1 MGTKTL
7 TDMSLEELYDRGTE
21 LRKGLAEFPESERT
35 DDQKR
40 EIRAL
45 IDEVGELDAAI
56 TLSELEQRRSD
67 QSITANQGGFR
78 NVHGHDVRSI
88 ADVLMDE
95 GSGFMDWV
103 VRDGPTGRGNH
114 GFDMSFSDRGS
125 AAEMGLRAEFDA
137 FNTGGLL
144 TRATVTEWA
153 SGGPPTYDSTGTGNL
168 LPVGQPI
175 APIPRQARLYL
186 RDLIPT
192 MTTTLAQIPYVQE
205 LNPTNY
211 ESASSVAEGGTKPTA
226 TLSFQGAKAD
236 PTVIAATLV
245 ISKQLFEDAAAVV
258 QYINTRLPY
267 LVKFKEDNEFL
278 NGSGTWPDITG
289 ILQTSGVQTQSLA
302 TDNVTTFG
310 NAFAKVEN
318 HDGTPTA
325 VVLNPFNAWQMFTNR
340 ASTSGVLDAGTPFS
354 ALPLTVWGVP
364 TYRTRAITEDSALVG
379 DFQLGAMIADREEV
393 NVETYRERYA
403 EQNAILLVCE
413 ERVGLM
419 VFRPDLFVN
428 VSSLAHI

>member
-1 MGTKTL
+1 MNFT
-7 TDMSLEELYDRGTE
+7 
-21 LRKGLAEFPESERT
+21 
-35 DDQKR
+35 
-40 EIRAL
+40 
-45 IDEVGELDAAI
+45 
-56 TLSELEQRRSD
+56 
-67 QSITANQGGFR
+67 
-78 NVHGHDVRSI
+78 
-88 ADVLMDE
+88 DE
-95 GSGFMDWV
+95 GSGAQMF
-103 VRDGPTGRGNH
+103 
-114 GFDMSFSDRGS
+114 
-125 AAEMGLRAEFDA
+125 
-137 FNTGGLL
+137 
-144 TRATVTEWA
+144 TRAVNEWA
-153 SGGPPTYDSTGTGNL
+153 SGGPPSYDPSGAGNL

-192 MTTTLAQIPYVQE
+192 MTTTLAAIPYVQE
-205 LNPTNY
+205 LNPTAY
-211 ESASSVAEGGTKPTA
+211 ESASAVAEGGVKPNA

-289 ILQTSGVQTQSLA
+289 FLNTTGIQTQGLS
-302 TDNVTTFG
+302 TDNATTFG
-310 NAFAKVEN
+310 VAFADIEN

-325 VVLNPFNAWQMFTNR
+325 VVLNPFNAWKMFTQR
-340 ASTSGVLDAGTPFS
+340 AAGGSGTFDAGTPFS

-364 TYRTRAITEDSALVG
+364 TYRTRAIPQDSALVG

-393 NVETYRERYA
+393 NVETFRERYA
-403 EQNAILLVCE
+403 EQNQILLRCE

-419 VFRPDLFVN
+419 VFRPDLFVS
-428 VSSLAHI
+428 VTGLQH